1 MNISKSGSLVNT
13 NNFFKETLP
22 VNKDNNL
29 KEKDVNT
36 SITSLSS
43 LKDNNNFQLLNDSLM
58 YSYSA
63 NSFFN
68 KTMKDIKKEYSLKFY
83 INKIAP
89 KLIKLIKEKIK
100 EKYNEIYDNLS
111 TPLINHNNNLMVS
124 LASQDAEMLR
134 ENYKKLNIKEEIS
147 NILNGEK
154 ILSDFDKILNKI
166 IEKEN
171 IKNEENYIKN
181 LNKCI
186 IDTTIE
192 LLNKE
197 RFYGESG
204 VPLPWSNRMHKI
216 IFKYEKNNSK
226 ELCDYI
232 TKSLYYFLYNNIGL
246 ITENYDYLTN
256 DQLNNERERRL
267 IKYLKKELDE
277 NENQWRNLEMEET
290 QLKVEVTEMIMDQLY
305 NEVIE
310 ILEHIQYSR
319 RRPDLYQNKSIYG
332 CEEIPKL
339 SFQVTS
345 SGNVEED
352 ENDLINI

>member
-1 MNISKSGSLVNT
+1 MS
-13 NNFFKETLP
+13 
-22 VNKDNNL
+22 
-29 KEKDVNT
+29 
-36 SITSLSS
+36 
-43 LKDNNNFQLLNDSLM
+43 
-58 YSYSA
+58 SYSA
-63 NSFFN
+63 YSIFN
-68 KTMKDIKKEYSLKFY
+68 KTMKDIIKENSNKFY
-83 INKIAP
+83 LKKVAP
-89 KLIKLIKEKIK
+89 KFIELIREEIK
-100 EKYNEIYDNLS
+100 EKYDEIYDNIS
-111 TPLINHNNNLMVS
+111 TPLKSNSKNLMIS
-124 LASQDAEMLR
+124 LALQDADMLR
-134 ENYKKLNIKEEIS
+134 NNYKKITITKEIS
-147 NILNGEK
+147 NIIDGEK
-154 ILSDFDKILNKI
+154 I
-166 IEKEN
+166 
-171 IKNEENYIKN
+171 IKNFIPIYRSFKSYEKKHIKKEEEIYHFY
-181 LNKCI
+181 LNECLL
-186 IDTTIE
+186 DTTIE

-339 SFQVTS
+339 SFQVS
-345 SGNVEED
+345 STDNVD
-352 ENDLINI
+352 ENLDMMNM